1 MILVTGG
8 SGFLGAHLLVQ
19 LSAFDKK
26 IIAVKR
32 ASTNLNYVK
41 KVFELEGA
49 AHRFANIE
57 WKDLDLFDVYA
68 IENGLNGI
76 EQIYHCASEVSFD
89 PKEHRKMIENN
100 VKITANLANAAL
112 FCGIKKFM
120 HVSSIAALGRSVQE
134 EIIDESRI
142 WKTDPVNSKYGLS
155 KYKSEMEVWRA
166 YEEGLPV
173 IIVNPAVILGYC
185 PWNEG
190 SGKIFDRAFTGM
202 KYYTNGYTGWVDV
215 KDVATCMIRLM
226 QRDINGERYI
236 LSSENKEF
244 KWVFDS
250 IAELM
255 NKPKAKKK
263 ANLGL
268 AKWLIVA
275 EKWKSKITG
284 KPPLI
289 TKETIKNAILQCNYI
304 NEKIKNELDFEFKPV
319 GNSIKETAK
328 LYLEERKKV
337 GSW

>member
-8 SGFLGAHLLVQ
+8 SGFLGANLLVQ
-19 LSAFDKK
+19 LSSIDKK

-41 KVFELEGA
+41 KVFEMEGA
-49 AHRFANIE
+49 SNRFANIE
-57 WKDLDLFDVYA
+57 WKDLDLFDVYE
-68 IENGLNGI
+68 IENTLNGI

-134 EIIDESRI
+134 EIIDETRI

-190 SGKIFDRAFTGM
+190 SGKIFDRAYSGM
-202 KYYTNGYTGWVDV
+202 KYFTKGYTGWVDV
-215 KDVATCMIRLM
+215 KDVASCMIQLM
-226 QRDINGERYI
+226 QKDINGERYI

-250 IAELM
+250 IAEM
-255 NKPKAKKK
+255 MDKPKAKKQ
-263 ANLGL
+263 ANLQL

-289 TKETIKNAILQCNYI
+289 TRETITNGTLQCNYV
-304 NEKIKNELDFEFKPV
+304 NEKIKKELGFAFKPIE
-319 GNSIKETAK
+319 NTIRETSK
-328 LYLEERKKV
+328 LFLEEH
-337 GSW
+337 